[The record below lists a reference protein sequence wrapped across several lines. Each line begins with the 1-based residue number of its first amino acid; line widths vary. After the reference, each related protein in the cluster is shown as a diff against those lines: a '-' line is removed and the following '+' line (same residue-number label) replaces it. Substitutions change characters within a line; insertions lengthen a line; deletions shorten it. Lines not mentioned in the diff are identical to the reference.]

1 MTKKK
6 DYRELFKSGSLIV
19 LTMGLSGK
27 SNWNFIFNFR
37 PNPLILKIS
46 INSFLRIFFLFVKI
60 IQVYIFLR
68 NSARNSVVQN
78 SVGPISDFPDIE
90 EEPPDSHKTLE
101 DPDPNDLE
109 LDPGSPRIEY
119 NYKNSPLPITAR
131 D

>member
-1 MTKKK
+1 MNASIFDSALSHTRRSDASEKRRKYSRPLLNVFTCGQVSSPVSVK
-6 DYRELFKSGSLIV
+6 FILF
-19 LTMGLSGK
+19 
-27 SNWNFIFNFR
+27 F
-37 PNPLILKIS
+37 
-46 INSFLRIFFLFVKI
+46 
-60 IQVYIFLR
+60 R